1 MASQKY
7 SVVVSDAS
15 GIDPDEILANNCILR
30 VAMGLA
36 KQEAAKR
43 RESGDDA
50 QVYVKWYRA
59 DDGQRGYVN
68 PGGDHA
74 ITGRPW

>member
-1 MASQKY
+1 
-7 SVVVSDAS
+7 
-15 GIDPDEILANNCILR
+15 
-30 VAMGLA
+30 MGLA

-50 QVYVKWYRA
+50 QVYVKWHRK
-59 DDGQRGYVN
+59 DDGQTGYVN

-74 ITGRPW
+74 ITGRAW